1 MKKGI
6 LVTLMLLL
14 NSTNVFS
21 CDQHGTAGI
30 VEDNN
35 LWIGTDA
42 KSVSTVDEKTFNKIL
57 DDVVAIYAPI
67 IAEKGKTL
75 DMIRKWDD
83 GTVNA
88 YAQQTG
94 NTWKVSMF
102 GGLARHEAVTDDAF
116 ALVVCHEVGH
126 HIGGAPKISSSKW
139 ASNEG
144 QADYFG
150 TLKCFR
156 RTFRDEDNVRI
167 MANINIP
174 DYVTEKCKAEF
185 PEAGE
190 LALCQRAALAGKSL
204 AKLLGG
210 GRGGNFNTPDGRVV
224 DTTNDRHPA
233 AQCRLDTYF
242 QGALC
247 DKDIFDELSSKDP
260 IPGSCARVRGRSVG
274 VRPLCWFKPKS

>member
-1 MKKGI
+1 MKG
-6 LVTLMLLL
+6 LLL
-14 NSTNVFS
+14 GLLAFGLINVPTQLCEGFMPEN
-21 CDQHGTAGI
+21 DMQ
-30 VEDNN
+30 V
-35 LWIGTDA
+35 
-42 KSVSTVDEKTFNKIL
+42 SVGDKKANTMTEKRFNQIIDK
-57 DDVVAIYAPI
+57 VVKVYAPVI
-67 IAEKGKTL
+67 KKRGGKL
-75 DMIRKWDD
+75 VLKRKWKNK
-83 GTVNA
+83 TVNA
-88 YAQQTG
+88 SAQRILFWYVV
-94 NTWKVSMF
+94 NMY

-224 DTTNDRHPA
+224 DTTNDRPPA